1 MPPTRPNTEVMLEN
15 VRIVFRNFAGEQKQ
29 FNDAGKRNFSIVLTP
44 EQADAFEK
52 DGWNVKRKPPRE
64 EGDEE
69 FCHLKVSVNFAS
81 RKPPK
86 IIMMTSRQRNTLDE
100 ETAAL
105 MDVAEL
111 DNVDVIIRPF
121 DWVVNE
127 KTGRKAYL
135 KTLYATIHEDALD
148 LKYAEVP
155 DEDGQTPDFDF
166 DEEDVE

>member
-1 MPPTRPNTEVMLEN
+1 MPPRTNNEVTLEG
-15 VRIVFRNFAGEQKQ
+15 VRIVFRNFAGEKTTY
-29 FNDAGKRNFSIVLTP
+29 NDDGKRNFSVVLTP
-44 EQADAFEK
+44 EQADQFEK
-52 DGWNVKRKPPRE
+52 DGWNVKRKPGRE

-86 IIMMTSRQRNTLDE
+86 IIMITSRQRTTLDE
-100 ETAAL
+100 DTASL

-111 DNVDVIIRPF
+111 DNVDMIIRPF
-121 DWVVNE
+121 DWTVNE

-155 DEDGQTPDFDF
+155 DEPGQSPDFDL
-166 DEEDVE
+166 DEEDLE